1 MARLETSHKSRGKI
15 QIREDSG
22 KLNYI
27 LRSLSMVNAETFK
40 AQNEAIITE
49 HIEAS
54 SGSALKNIAFIFYG
68 HSSCFLNE
76 IFAILTM

>member
-54 SGSALKNIAFIFYG
+54 SGSALKKHCIY
-68 HSSCFLNE
+68 
-76 IFAILTM
+76 ILWSFFMFSE